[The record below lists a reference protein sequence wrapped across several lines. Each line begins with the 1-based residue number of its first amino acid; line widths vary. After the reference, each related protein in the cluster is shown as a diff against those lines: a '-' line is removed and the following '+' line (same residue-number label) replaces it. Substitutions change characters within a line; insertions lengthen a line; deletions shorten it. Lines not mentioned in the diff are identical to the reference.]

1 MIRVALDYSGD
12 EIAVA
17 AVDET
22 GRLLAERRAKVFGR
36 SSAKLPAIV
45 QDALSAADMDFSDVG
60 EWIVGVGPGSF
71 TALRV
76 AAAFALGATHGTSIP
91 VRGIPSACGLCGGLT
106 EERALALYDG
116 RKGELLAFGLRRADG
131 FYVPDGFQGVLTK
144 REELD
149 PSRWDAFVV
158 RDADCGA
165 AHAFAPDCEL
175 HVAQGVDVA
184 TLARMPKELCNCK
197 PTEPIYLR
205 PAVFVD
211 PRPLRTF
218 GG

>member
-12 EIAVA
+12 EIAFA
-17 AVDET
+17 AVDEA
-22 GRLLAERRAKVFGR
+22 GRILAERRMKVFGR
-36 SSAKLPAIV
+36 SSSKLPAIV
-45 QDALSAADMDFSDVG
+45 QDALSAASMDFSDVG

-71 TALRV
+71 TALRI
-76 AAAFALGATHGTSIP
+76 AAAFALGATHGTNIP
-91 VRGIPSACGLCGGLT
+91 VRGIPSACGLCGGLSA
-106 EERALALYDG
+106 ERVLALYDG
-116 RKGELLAFGLRRADG
+116 RKGELLAFGLRRTNG
-131 FYVPDGFQGVLTK
+131 FYVPDGFQGVLTR

-149 PSRWDAFVV
+149 PTRWDAFVV
-158 RDADCGA
+158 RAVDCDAVR
-165 AHAFAPDCEL
+165 AFAPDCEF

-184 TLARMPKELCNCK
+184 TLARLPKELCDCK

-211 PRPLRTF
+211 PKPLRTF